1 VVGGGFIMNKNLKHS
16 ISIIRG
22 FNRYYTNVLGLLD
35 QHILESDLSL
45 SEVRVLHEIEKTEQ
59 CTSKMLADILCMDA
73 GYLSRILKKFYKMG
87 LLTKEKSST
96 DGRAQYLYLTSEG
109 REKMYDLNNSS
120 DEQIVEIIKP
130 LAESDKKFLVQNMTS
145 VETILTN
152 GANIKLED
160 INIRTDIRP
169 GDIGYI
175 TYMHGWIYQEEYG
188 YSSAFEG
195 YVAESF
201 HKFLIDYNPEKDHL
215 WCAEH
220 NGNIIGCIGIVGFGE
235 SAQLRWFLLDPHYRS
250 IGLGKKLLQEAINFV
265 KEKNYQRVYLDTTND
280 LEKAISMY
288 KKIGFVKILEKPN
301 NSWREGLTEL
311 ELEMKL
317 Y

>member
-1 VVGGGFIMNKNLKHS
+1 MNKNLKHS
-16 ISIIRG
+16 ISIIRS

-45 SEVRVLHEIEKTEQ
+45 SEVRVLHEIEKTEK
-59 CTSKMLADILCMDA
+59 CTSKMLSDILCMDA
-73 GYLSRILKKFYKMG
+73 GYLSRILKKFYKMD
-87 LLTKEKSST
+87 LLIKEKSSK
-96 DGRAQYLYLTSEG
+96 DGRAQYLYLTSAG
-109 REKMYDLNNSS
+109 KEKMYDLNNSS
-120 DEQIVEIIKP
+120 DEQIAQIIKP
-130 LAESDKKFLVQNMTS
+130 LAENDRNCLVQNMTS

-175 TYMHGWIYQEEYG
+175 THMHGWIYQEEYE
-188 YSSAFEG
+188 YSIAFEA

-201 HKFLIDYNPEKDHL
+201 YKFLIKYNPENDRL

-220 NGNIIGCIGIVGFGE
+220 NGNIIGCIGIVGGGE
-235 SAQLRWFLLDPHYRS
+235 SAQLRWFLVAPHYRS
-250 IGLGKKLLQEAINFV
+250 IGLGKKLLKEALDFV
-265 KEKNYQRVYLDTTND
+265 KVKNYKSVYLDTTND
-280 LEKAISMY
+280 LDKAISMY
-288 KKIGFVKILEKPN
+288 KRIGFIKKLEKSN

-311 ELEMKL
+311 EFEMKL
-317 Y
+317 

>member
-1 VVGGGFIMNKNLKHS
+1 MNKNLKHS
-16 ISIIRG
+16 ISIIRS

-59 CTSKMLADILCMDA
+59 CTSRMLADILCMDA

-87 LLTKEKSST
+87 LLTKEKSSI

-109 REKMYDLNNSS
+109 KDKMYDLNNSS
-120 DEQIVEIIKP
+120 DEQIAQIIKP
-130 LAESDKKFLVQNMTS
+130 LAESDRNCLVQNMTS

-160 INIRTDIRP
+160 ITIRTDIRP

-175 TYMHGWIYQEEYG
+175 TYMHGWTYQEEYG
-188 YSSAFEG
+188 YSTAFEG

-201 HKFLIDYNPEKDHL
+201 NKFLINYNPENDRL

-220 NGNIIGCIGIVGFGE
+220 NENIIGCIGIVGCGE
-235 SAQLRWFLLDPHYRS
+235 SAQLRWFLIAPHYRN
-250 IGLGKKLLQEAINFV
+250 IGLGKKLLQESLDFV
-265 KEKNYQRVYLDTTND
+265 KAKNYKRVYLDTTND
-280 LEKAISMY
+280 LDKAISMY
-288 KKIGFVKILEKPN
+288 KKIGFVKKLEKPN

-311 ELEMKL
+311 EFEMEL
-317 Y
+317 

>member
-1 VVGGGFIMNKNLKHS
+1 MNKNLKHS
-16 ISIIRG
+16 ISIIRS

-59 CTSKMLADILCMDA
+59 CTSKMLVDILCMDA

-87 LLTKEKSST
+87 LLTKEKSSI
-96 DGRAQYLYLTSEG
+96 DGRAQYLYLTSG
-109 REKMYDLNNSS
+109 GKEKMYDLNNSS
-120 DEQIVEIIKP
+120 DEQIAQIIKP
-130 LAESDKKFLVQNMTS
+130 LAESDRNFLVQNMTS

-160 INIRTDIRP
+160 ITIRTDIRP

-188 YSSAFEG
+188 YSTDFEG

-201 HKFLIDYNPEKDHL
+201 HKFLTNYNPEKDCL
-215 WCAEH
+215 WYAEH
-220 NGNIIGCIGIVGFGE
+220 NGNIIGCIGIVGREE
-235 SAQLRWFLLDPHYRS
+235 SAQLRWFLIAPHYRG
-250 IGLGKKLLQEAINFV
+250 IGLGKKLLKESLDFV
-265 KEKNYQRVYLDTTND
+265 KEKNYKRIYLDTTSD
-280 LEKAISMY
+280 LEKAINMY
-288 KKIGFVKILEKPN
+288 KKIGFVKKLEKPN
-301 NSWREGLTEL
+301 NSWREDLTEL
-311 ELEMKL
+311 EFEMKL
-317 Y
+317 